1 MKRVTKAV
9 IPAAGFGTRM
19 LPFAKAVPKEL
30 IPLVDTPVLQYV
42 VEEAV
47 AAGAEEILV
56 IISAGKEA
64 LMHHFEPAEDLEAR
78 LEISGKKTL
87 LEKMKK
93 LNSLADIRFIYQHEL
108 KGLGDAVRLAAD
120 FAGDDPVLVL
130 LGDTVMDSY
139 TSRSVAGQL
148 VDAYEKYQSS
158 VIALEKVLPEKVS
171 SYGIAAGRM
180 IGESVLESTDL
191 VEKPAPA
198 DAPGD
203 LAVAARYLF
212 TPGIF
217 KALDETGSGL
227 HGEIQLTDAICKLM
241 KVESVCG
248 CRISGKR
255 YDLGTPAGFVSAN
268 VEFALRR
275 PELQEVL
282 GRQIME
288 ILKNKNIA
296 EL

>member
-1 MKRVTKAV
+1 MNKVTKAV

-47 AAGAEEILV
+47 AAGAEDILI
-56 IISAGKEA
+56 IISTGKEA
-64 LMHHFEPAEDLEAR
+64 LMHHFEPAKELEER
-78 LEISGKKTL
+78 LATSGKEVL
-87 LEKMKK
+87 LEKIKK
-93 LNSLADIRFIYQHEL
+93 LNSLARIKFVYQYEL
-108 KGLGDAVRLAAD
+108 KGLGDAVSLAAD
-120 FAGDDPVLVL
+120 FAGDGPVLVL
-130 LGDTVMDSY
+130 LGDTVMDSQI
-139 TSRSVAGQL
+139 SRSVAGQL
-148 VDAYEKYQSS
+148 VDVYEKYGSS
-158 VIALEKVLPEKVS
+158 VIALEKVRPEKVS
-171 SYGIAAGRM
+171 SYGIAAGKLIDDR
-180 IGESVLESTDL
+180 VLKLTDL

-217 KALDETGSGL
+217 KALNETGTGL

-248 CRISGKR
+248 CCIAGKR
-255 YDLGTPAGFVSAN
+255 YDLGTPAGFVAAN

-282 GRQIME
+282 GRQIIE
-288 ILKNKNIA
+288 ILKSKNIA